1 MSRYGQSLV
10 HFDPVE
16 ERRLVY
22 KIDFYIIPTVALL
35 YLFCFID
42 RANIGKQP
50 HSCHGIYVQLPFLI
64 KPSPT
69 GNARLAGFEKDLSLT
84 GYNYNQV
91 LSVFYISYII
101 FEIPGT
107 MACKWIGP
115 GWFLPATTLA
125 FGITTVAFA
134 FVHDIHTA
142 CAVRFLL
149 GIFEAPMLP
158 GIAYYMSRWYRRS
171 ELVFRLALYV
181 VMAPLAGAFGGLLA
195 SAILTL
201 DSFGSTKR
209 WEMIFAIEGV
219 ITICLALI
227 AFFTLTDRPETAKWL
242 NDEQKQLAIARIKSE
257 RIATTE
263 VLDRLDRAKL
273 LRGVLNPV
281 TLMTSWIFLLECI
294 TVQGLAFFAP
304 TIIRTIYPT
313 YPVVRQQLMTVP
325 PYIVGA
331 VFVISS
337 ALLAWKKDRRNAIIT
352 YSAVPVMV
360 GYVMFLAS
368 SNPKVRYVAIFVIVT
383 GSFNGGALCNAQVS
397 ANVVSDTARSSAIG
411 TNVMFGNVGG
421 LIATWAFLP
430 FDAPNFR
437 IGNGLNLAAQAT
449 VLICGLTLGFWMT
462 RDNKQRVQVDVHN
475 KIDGLSQKQLADL
488 DWRHPGFKWRP

>member
-1 MSRYGQSLV
+1 MASTYHEQKEAPYIARVEAGLHNDAEIPSIKPGLSGQAATDEYRQPLI

-42 RANIGKQP
+42 RANI
-50 HSCHGIYVQLPFLI
+50 
-64 KPSPT
+64 

-115 GWFLPATTLA
+115 GWFLPATTLG

-142 CAVRFLL
+142 CGVRFLL

-158 GIAYYMSRWYRRS
+158 GIAYYMPRWYRRS

-209 WEMIFAIEGV
+209 WEMIFAIEG
-219 ITICLALI
+219 
-227 AFFTLTDRPETAKWL
+227 
-242 NDEQKQLAIARIKSE
+242 
-257 RIATTE
+257 
-263 VLDRLDRAKL
+263 
-273 LRGVLNPV
+273 
-281 TLMTSWIFLLECI
+281 
-294 TVQGLAFFAP
+294 
-304 TIIRTIYPT
+304 
-313 YPVVRQQLMTVP
+313 
-325 PYIVGA
+325 
-331 VFVISS
+331 
-337 ALLAWKKDRRNAIIT
+337 
-352 YSAVPVMV
+352 
-360 GYVMFLAS
+360 
-368 SNPKVRYVAIFVIVT
+368 
-383 GSFNGGALCNAQVS
+383 
-397 ANVVSDTARSSAIG
+397 
-411 TNVMFGNVGG
+411 
-421 LIATWAFLP
+421 
-430 FDAPNFR
+430 
-437 IGNGLNLAAQAT
+437 
-449 VLICGLTLGFWMT
+449 
-462 RDNKQRVQVDVHN
+462 
-475 KIDGLSQKQLADL
+475 
-488 DWRHPGFKWRP
+488 